1 MPPSGA
7 TCILGDDLFY
17 QGHRN
22 RLVVSLSI
30 YMLRQHLLPFLLGLS
45 LIVFVLVIDVVLQM
59 LDQVL
64 SKGLSAALA
73 VDLFIYNLAWIIALA
88 VPMAV
93 LVSVLMAYGRL
104 AADNEI
110 LALKASG
117 ISFSRLLIPT
127 LLAATVLALMM
138 VAFNDQVLPDFN
150 HKARN
155 LAVSLRRAKAALVLK
170 QKEGVFIR
178 DLGPYSLLVRRVD
191 EEANELHDLTL
202 YDTGHPGPPTTLRAA
217 RGKVEIFDEG
227 GYVRLMLHDGE
238 VHEIDANDPSRFT
251 RSTFSRQL
259 VHIRDSKRDLSP
271 NYRSSYRSDREM
283 DVRAM
288 RVAVEGLH
296 EQNQQSRTQLDSI
309 AVAFLEQVQQAGP
322 EQVGL
327 QSESRQIA
335 RRFEKQWRLFDSRE
349 RRANAYLVEI
359 HKKFSIAVACIV
371 FVLVGAPLGALVRAR
386 GAAVSVTLSL
396 VFFFAYWMFLIGGE
410 ELADRGFIPPWTAMW
425 APNAVFGFV
434 GILLLRA
441 VALDRGFLATLL
453 SWRRNPQ

>member
-1 MPPSGA
+1 
-7 TCILGDDLFY
+7 
-17 QGHRN
+17 
-22 RLVVSLSI
+22 VVSLSL
-30 YMLRQHLLPFLLGLS
+30 YVLRQHLLPFVLGFS
-45 LIVFVLVIDVVLQM
+45 LIVFVLVLDVVLQM

-64 SKGLSAALA
+64 SKGLSAGLALQ
-73 VDLFIYNLAWIIALA
+73 LFRFNLAWIIALA

-93 LVSVLMAYGRL
+93 LVAVLMAYGRM

-117 ISFSRLLIPT
+117 ISFTRVLIPT
-127 LLAATVLALMM
+127 LVTACLLAVLM
-138 VAFNDQVLPDFN
+138 VWFNDRVLPDWN

-155 LAVSLRRAKAALVLK
+155 LAVTLKRAKAALVLK

-178 DLGPYSLLVRRVD
+178 DLGPYSLLVRDVD
-191 EEANELHDLTL
+191 EEANLLYDLTL

-217 RGKVEIFDEG
+217 RGKVEIFDDG
-227 GYVRLMLHDGE
+227 GYIRLMLEDGE
-238 VHEIDANDPSRFT
+238 AHEIDAQDPSQFT
-251 RSTFSRQL
+251 RSTFSRQV

-288 RVAVEGLH
+288 LRAVDGLRSENQRALGHIDSTAKAFVESLATAAPAEEGMRTESRRVANRLH
-296 EQNQQSRTQLDSI
+296 
-309 AVAFLEQVQQAGP
+309 
-322 EQVGL
+322 
-327 QSESRQIA
+327 
-335 RRFEKQWRLFDSRE
+335 KQWRLFESRQ
-349 RRANAYLVEI
+349 RRANAFLVEI
-359 HKKFSIAVACIV
+359 HKKYSIAVACIV

-425 APNAVFGFV
+425 APNVVFGV
-434 GILLLRA
+434 IGAMLLRA
-441 VALDRGFLATLL
+441 VTLDRGFLDTLL
-453 SWRRNPQ
+453 IWRRKST

>member
-1 MPPSGA
+1 MGVNLVLHLSH
-7 TCILGDDLFY
+7 Y

-22 RLVVSLSI
+22 APVVSLNL
-30 YMLRQHLLPFLLGLS
+30 YLLRQHVLPFVLGFS
-45 LIVFVLVIDVVLQM
+45 LIVFVLVLDVVLQM

-64 SKGLSAALA
+64 SKGLTVGLALQ
-73 VDLFIYNLAWIIALA
+73 LFVYNLAWIVALA

-93 LVSVLMAYGRL
+93 LVAVLMAYGRM

-117 ISFSRLLIPT
+117 ISFTRLLTPT
-127 LLAATVLALMM
+127 LAAACLLAVLM
-138 VAFNDQVLPDFN
+138 VAFNDRVLPEWN

-155 LAVSLRRAKAALVLK
+155 LAVNLRRAKAALVLK

-191 EEANELHDLTL
+191 EQANELHDLTL
-202 YDTGHPGPPTTLRAA
+202 YDTSQPGPPTTLRAA

-227 GYVRLMLHDGE
+227 GYVRLQLYDGE
-238 VHEIDANDPSRFT
+238 AHEIDAEDPSQFT
-251 RSTFSRQL
+251 RSTFSRQV

-283 DVRAM
+283 DVKAM
-288 RVAVEGLH
+288 LVAVEGLR
-296 EQNQQSRTQLDSI
+296 EQNIEAARALDST
-309 AVAFLEQVQQAGP
+309 ASAFLEEVSTPDPDQIGFKAKSQ
-322 EQVGL
+322 
-327 QSESRQIA
+327 QIA
-335 RRFEKQWRLFDSRE
+335 RRLEKQWLMVESRQ
-349 RRANAYLVEI
+349 RRANMFLVEV

-396 VFFFAYWMFLIGGE
+396 AFFFAYWMFLIGGE

-425 APNAVFGFV
+425 APNVVFGLV
-434 GILLLRA
+434 GAMLLRA
-441 VALDRGFLATLL
+441 VTLDRGFLRTLL
-453 SWRRNPQ
+453 SWRRTDR